1 MLAGALA
8 PMRRPSSPAVVGAL
22 LASATSIGRAAL
34 AASSP
39 AVTQT
44 AECLTGS
51 ASLPEEL
58 QTYHVMNNTR
68 VSPDSNILRVGFQ
81 GRNYLGFDDR
91 TPTCISVYSPNA
103 KAKSYSPISLPDE
116 RGTFELLVKSYPVR
130 PGGGVGAYLCSLNA
144 GDTFEAKVKSKRVVH
159 RSSDIVGRWSQVG
172 LVAGGTGIAPLY
184 QLLQILLR
192 DDTSVISVLSIN
204 KREEDILLKTELDE
218 LARKHPGRLRLT
230 YSLTDENKPGYESGR
245 GNVEMALRAL
255 PKPSLKR
262 EVMVFVCG
270 KDGFVESYGGR
281 VEREKTSDG
290 SKGKKIQG
298 PLLGILKDAGFDE
311 SQVFKY

>member
-1 MLAGALA
+1 MLAAAAA

-22 LASATSIGRAAL
+22 LASATSIGRAA
-34 AASSP
+34 SSVSAETP
-39 AVTQT
+39 A
-44 AECLTGS
+44 AECLAGS
-51 ASLPEEL
+51 ATLPEER
-58 QTYHVMNNTR
+58 QVYRVVNNTR
-68 VSPDSNILRVGFQ
+68 VSPDSNILRVGIQ
-81 GRNYLGFDDR
+81 GRNHLGWDDR
-91 TPTCISVYSPNA
+91 TPTCISVYSEFS
-103 KAKSYSPISLPDE
+103 KAKSYSPITHPGE
-116 RGTFELLVKSYPVR
+116 RGTFELLVKSYHMQ

-159 RSSDIVGRWSQVG
+159 SSSDIVGRWSQVG

-204 KREEDILLKTELDE
+204 RREEDILLKTEMDE
-218 LARKHPGRLRLT
+218 LARKHPNRLRVT
-230 YSLTDENKPGYESGR
+230 YSLTGEDKPGYERGR

-255 PKPSLKR
+255 PKPSLE

-298 PLLGILKDAGFDE
+298 PLLGILKDAGFDA